1 LIYFILYIFL
11 EVMVSTNIAS
21 AIGGFATFGEIIIS
35 AMIGFSLIANFRYT
49 FFESL
54 TALNNRTI
62 SIEEFQKLNAFS
74 LLGAILLILPG
85 FFSDF
90 LGLLLQFSFF
100 ATLFARKVL
109 HVNKNDKYENFNNKG
124 VNDDVIDVEVIEHN
138 TDK

>member
-1 LIYFILYIFL
+1 MI
-11 EVMVSTNIAS
+11 STKISS

-54 TALNNRTI
+54 KALNNRTI

-74 LLGAILLILPG
+74 LLGAVLLILPG
-85 FFSDF
+85 FFSDI

-100 ATLFARKVL
+100 ATLFARKIL
-109 HVNKNDKYENFNNKG
+109 HVNKNNNHKNFNHKG
-124 VNDDVIDVEVIEHN
+124 IDDDVIDVEVIEHN
-138 TDK
+138 SDK

>member
-1 LIYFILYIFL
+1 MISSKI
-11 EVMVSTNIAS
+11 SS
-21 AIGGFATFGEIIIS
+21 AIGGFSTFLEIIVT

-54 TALNNRTI
+54 NALNNRTI

-85 FFSDF
+85 FFSDI
-90 LGLLLQFSFF
+90 LGLMLQFSFF
-100 ATLFARKVL
+100 ATLFARKILNVGK
-109 HVNKNDKYENFNNKG
+109 KNRYENFNTKEKD
-124 VNDDVIDVEVIEHN
+124 DDVIDVEIIEHN

>member
-11 EVMVSTNIAS
+11 EVMISTNISS

-54 TALNNRTI
+54 SALNNRAI

-85 FFSDF
+85 FFSDI

-100 ATLFARKVL
+100 ATLFAKKVL
-109 HVNKNDKYENFNNKG
+109 HVNKNNKYENFNDKG
-124 VNDDVIDVEVIEHN
+124 IDDDVIDVEVIEHN

>member
-11 EVMVSTNIAS
+11 EVMISTNISS
-21 AIGGFATFGEIIIS
+21 AIGGFATFVEIIIS

-54 TALNNRTI
+54 SALNNRAI

-85 FFSDF
+85 FFSDI

-100 ATLFARKVL
+100 ATLFAKKVL
-109 HVNKNDKYENFNNKG
+109 HVNKNNKYENFNDKG
-124 VNDDVIDVEVIEHN
+124 IDDDVIDVEVIEHN

>member
-1 LIYFILYIFL
+1 MI
-11 EVMVSTNIAS
+11 STKIAS
-21 AIGGFATFGEIIIS
+21 AIGGFSTFLEIIVS

-54 TALNNRTI
+54 NALNNRTI

-85 FFSDF
+85 FFSDM
-90 LGLLLQFSFF
+90 LGILLQFSFF
-100 ATLFARKVL
+100 ATLFAKNILHIRKS
-109 HVNKNDKYENFNNKG
+109 KRYENFNNKG
-124 VNDDVIDVEVIEHN
+124 KDDDVIDVEIIEHN

>member
-1 LIYFILYIFL
+1 MI
-11 EVMVSTNIAS
+11 STNISS

-54 TALNNRTI
+54 SALNNRTI

-100 ATLFARKVL
+100 ATLFARNVL
-109 HVNKNDKYENFNNKG
+109 HVNKNDEYKNFNNKG
-124 VNDDVIDVEVIEHN
+124 IDDDVIDVEVIEHN

>member
-1 LIYFILYIFL
+1 MI
-11 EVMVSTNIAS
+11 STNIS
-21 AIGGFATFGEIIIS
+21 STIGGFATFGEIIIS

-109 HVNKNDKYENFNNKG
+109 HVNKNDKYKNFNNKG
-124 VNDDVIDVEVIEHN
+124 VDDDVIDVEVIEHN